1 MNALLDQYWSDFEC
15 RWQDHSSTKPH
26 LYEAFH
32 FGNTETSARE
42 LAASVVSGLKT
53 ATSDLLWTVELNQKP
68 LVQMGDLS
76 IVTDWDEKPVCL
88 IQTTEVRVLPLEK
101 IDAQFA
107 FDYGEGDRT
116 LEWWKREMWRYY
128 VHECERIGRKAT
140 RDMPLVCERFHVV
153 DV

>member
-1 MNALLDQYWSDFEC
+1 VNALLEQYWSDFEC
-15 RWQDHSSTKPH
+15 WSQDHSSTKPH
-26 LYEAFH
+26 LYEAFR

-42 LAASVVSGLKT
+42 LAALVVSGLKT
-53 ATSDLLWTVELNQKP
+53 TTSDLLWTVELNQKP
-68 LVQMGDLS
+68 LVQMGDFS

-88 IQTTEVRVLPLEK
+88 IQTTEVRVLPLEQ

-128 VHECERIGRKAT
+128 VHECKRIGRKAT
-140 RDMPLVCERFHVV
+140 RDMPLVCERFRVV
-153 DV
+153 HI